1 MSATQR
7 PDDDDTV
14 IRAPNVGGAP
24 APRSADAL
32 ASTSNALPIG
42 TRLFEFEITGLI
54 GEGGFGIVYRA
65 YDQSLQ
71 RDVALKE
78 YMPASLAA
86 RKGWNVAPRSDAHAA
101 AFAAGLRSF
110 VNEAHLLAMFDHPS
124 LVKVYRFWE
133 ENGTAY
139 IVMPRYEGLTLK
151 ATLKRLGHPPD
162 EAWLKDLLR
171 PLLDALELI
180 HHQRCFHRD
189 IAPDNILILTQGRP
203 LLLDFGAARQAI
215 GDFTHALTAILKPGY
230 APLEQY
236 AEVPSMKQGAWTDIY
251 ALASVVYFAITGQT
265 PMPSVGRV
273 VSDTL
278 EPLASVAAGRYSDRF
293 LRAIDKALAVRP
305 EDRPQD
311 VAQLVALMGLTDRR
325 QHPRAS
331 VPRTAQAPLHAEH
344 RDGAELPSVFAA
356 TATVVNKPGRRMLY
370 ATGGA
375 ILLALFAT
383 GAFYLLPKQEPQ
395 IRDIAQPAP
404 APAPAAAPAAAPA
417 PAPAPAPATA
427 PSVLEPTANAPAAN
441 ETGSPSSGPP
451 QLSDKSIGTEDQRAG
466 AEPVDASGPRVPAAP
481 MTIAAKAN
489 PAPVAKTSLPQ
500 SQEISA
506 RCRDILERTSLGETL
521 SPEERTILKREC
533 R

>member
-14 IRAPNVGGAP
+14 IGAPKVGGAP
-24 APRSADAL
+24 APRSANTL
-32 ASTSNALPIG
+32 PSTSNALPIG

-71 RDVALKE
+71 REVALKE
-78 YMPASLAA
+78 YMPSALAA
-86 RKGWNVAPRSDAHAA
+86 RKGWNVAARSDAYAA

-139 IVMPRYEGLTLK
+139 IVMPRYEGITLK
-151 ATLKRLGHPPD
+151 AALRSLGHPPD

-180 HHQRCFHRD
+180 HSQHCFHRD
-189 IAPDNILILTQGRP
+189 IAPDNILILKQGRP

-215 GDFTHALTAILKPGY
+215 GDLTHALTAILKPGY

-251 ALASVVYFAITGQT
+251 ALASVVYFAITGQA

-311 VAQLVALMGLTDRR
+311 VAELVALMGLTDRR
-325 QHPRAS
+325 QHPRAP
-331 VPRTAQAPLHAEH
+331 VPPPAQALLHPSLRDVPDEETVRRAEYL
-344 RDGAELPSVFAA
+344 DAAELPSVIATGA
-356 TATVVNKPGRRMLY
+356 TAVNKPGRRMLR
-370 ATGGA
+370 AAGGA

-383 GAFYLLPKQEPQ
+383 GAFYLLPKHEPQ

-404 APAPAAAPAAAPA
+404 APAPA
-417 PAPAPAPATA
+417 PATA
-427 PSVLEPTANAPAAN
+427 PPALEPTANTPAAN

-451 QLSDKSIGTEDQRAG
+451 QSFDKSIGTEDQRAG
-466 AEPVDASGPRVPAAP
+466 AEAVDASGPRVAAAP

-521 SPEERTILKREC
+521 SPEQRTILEREC